1 MHVRYNAPVTLT
13 FTLLAA
19 IVLVLSQ
26 TIAPGII
33 LSLFS
38 TPVPF
43 RTNVFVDYVRL
54 FTHVL
59 GHANIQ
65 HFISN
70 FTMILLLGPILESVY
85 GSSFL
90 LLSILITALATGLSN
105 ALLFPNVAL
114 LGGSGVVFMM
124 IMLASI
130 TNFSKGEVP
139 LTFILVM
146 IVYLGGQVWDALT
159 RQDNISQFSHII
171 GGLVGSVLGFY
182 RKNKCEVPYV
192 YAEG

>member
-1 MHVRYNAPVTLT
+1 MRIRYNAPVTLT
-13 FTLLAA
+13 FTLFAA
-19 IVLVLSQ
+19 AVLVVSQ
-26 TIAPGII
+26 TIVPGII
-33 LSLFS
+33 LSFFS

-43 RTNVFVDYVRL
+43 RTNAFVDYVRL

-59 GHANIQ
+59 GHENIQ
-65 HFISN
+65 HFIGN

-85 GSSFL
+85 GSGFL
-90 LLSILITALATGLSN
+90 LLSILITALATGLAN
-105 ALLFPNVAL
+105 ALLFPNVVL
-114 LGGSGVVFMM
+114 LGASGVVFMM

-159 RQDNISQFSHII
+159 KQDNISQFSHII
-171 GGLVGSVLGFY
+171 GGLVGSILGFY
-182 RKNKCEVPYV
+182 RKK
-192 YAEG
+192 

>member
-1 MHVRYNAPVTLT
+1 MRIRYNAPVTLT

-19 IVLVLSQ
+19 VVLVLSQ
-26 TIAPGII
+26 TIAPNII
-33 LSLFS
+33 PSLFS
-38 TPVPF
+38 TPAPF
-43 RTNVFVDYVRL
+43 RTNVFVDYLKL

-59 GHANIQ
+59 GHENIQ
-65 HFISN
+65 HFIGN

-105 ALLFPNVAL
+105 ALLFPNVVL
-114 LGGSGVVFMM
+114 LGASGVVFMM

-159 RQDNISQFSHII
+159 KQDNISQFSHII

-182 RKNKCEVPYV
+182 RKK
-192 YAEG
+192 

>member
-1 MHVRYNAPVTLT
+1 MRIRYNAPVTLT
-13 FTLLAA
+13 FTLLSA

-26 TIAPGII
+26 TIAPN
-33 LSLFS
+33 LVPSFFS
-38 TPVPF
+38 TPAPF
-43 RTNVFVDYVRL
+43 HSKAFVDYLKL

-65 HFISN
+65 HFIGN

-85 GSSFL
+85 GSGFL

-105 ALLFPNVAL
+105 TILFPNVVL
-114 LGGSGVVFMM
+114 LGASGVVFMM

-139 LTFILVM
+139 LTFILIM

-159 RQDNISQFSHII
+159 KQDNISQFSHII
-171 GGLVGSVLGFY
+171 GGLVGSFLGFY
-182 RKNKCEVPYV
+182 RKK
-192 YAEG
+192 

>member
-1 MHVRYNAPVTLT
+1 MRIRYNAPVTLT

-19 IVLVLSQ
+19 IVLILSQ
-26 TIAPGII
+26 TIAPNII
-33 LSLFS
+33 LSFFS
-38 TPVPF
+38 TPAPF
-43 RTNVFVDYVRL
+43 RTNVFIDYIKL

-59 GHANIQ
+59 GHENIQ

-85 GSSFL
+85 GSGFL

-105 ALLFPNVAL
+105 ALLFPHVVL
-114 LGGSGVVFMM
+114 LGASGVVFMM

-139 LTFILVM
+139 LTFILIM

-159 RQDNISQFSHII
+159 KQDNISQFSHII
-171 GGLVGSVLGFY
+171 GGLVGSALGFY
-182 RKNKCEVPYV
+182 HKK
-192 YAEG
+192 

>member
-1 MHVRYNAPVTLT
+1 MRIRYNAPVTLT

-19 IVLVLSQ
+19 VVLILSQ
-26 TIAPGII
+26 TIAPNII
-33 LSLFS
+33 LSFFS
-38 TPVPF
+38 TPAPF
-43 RTNVFVDYVRL
+43 RTNVFIDYIKL

-59 GHANIQ
+59 GHENIQ

-85 GSSFL
+85 GSGFL

-105 ALLFPNVAL
+105 ALLFPHVVL
-114 LGGSGVVFMM
+114 LGASGVVFMM
-124 IMLASI
+124 IMLSSI

-139 LTFILVM
+139 LTFILIM

-159 RQDNISQFSHII
+159 KQDNISQFSHII
-171 GGLVGSVLGFY
+171 GGLVGSALGFY
-182 RKNKCEVPYV
+182 HKK
-192 YAEG
+192 

>member
-1 MHVRYNAPVTLT
+1 M
-13 FTLLAA
+13 
-19 IVLVLSQ
+19 
-26 TIAPGII
+26 
-33 LSLFS
+33 
-38 TPVPF
+38 
-43 RTNVFVDYVRL
+43 
-54 FTHVL
+54 
-59 GHANIQ
+59 
-65 HFISN
+65 
-70 FTMILLLGPILESVY
+70 
-85 GSSFL
+85 

-182 RKNKCEVPYV
+182 RKK
-192 YAEG
+192 